1 MRLTVLGC
9 GDAFGSGGRF
19 NTSFHLALADGHRV
33 ALDFGATSMVALN
46 REGLE
51 PDGLDA
57 VIISH
62 LHGDHAAG
70 VPFLLLYLHYVV
82 GRTRPLT
89 VAGPPGT
96 EDWLRRAVAVLFG
109 KTDEPWSFPLMVEP
123 VSPGADASVAG
134 LDVAAYP
141 VVHGDMTSHALRL
154 SDGARVLAFSGDTT
168 WTDVL
173 VEVARDAD
181 LFIMECYAP
190 EGPCATHTDW
200 ETLRAHLPEITAK
213 RIVLTHMNSAMLAR
227 RGEVSVDTLSDGMV
241 IEV

>member
-1 MRLTVLGC
+1 MTVLGC

-19 NTSFHLALADGHRV
+19 NTCFHLALADGHRV

-46 REGLE
+46 REGLD

-62 LHGDHAAG
+62 LHGDHAGG

-89 VAGPPGT
+89 IAGPPGVD
-96 EDWLRRAVAVLFG
+96 DWLRRAVEVLFG
-109 KTDEPWSFPLMVEP
+109 KTGQPWSFPLAV
-123 VSPGADASVAG
+123 VAVAPGEDATVAG
-134 LDVAAYP
+134 LDVAAFP
-141 VVHGDMTSHALRL
+141 VVHGDVTSHALRL
-154 SDGARVLAFSGDTT
+154 SDGAKVLAYSGDTA

-173 VEVARDAD
+173 IEVGRDAD

-200 ETLRAHLPEITAK
+200 ETLAAHLPEISA
-213 RIVLTHMNSAMLAR
+213 RRVMLTHMNPAMLAKR
-227 RGEVSVDTLSDGMV
+227 ETVSVGTLADGMV
-241 IEV
+241 VSI

>member
-46 REGLE
+46 REGLD
-51 PDGLDA
+51 PNGLDA

-70 VPFLLLYLHYVV
+70 VPFLLLYLNYVV

-89 VAGPPGT
+89 IAGPPGT
-96 EDWLRRAVAVLFG
+96 ADWLQHAVEVLFG
-109 KTDEPWSFPLMVEP
+109 KTGESWSFPLTVVP
-123 VSPGADASVAG
+123 VAPGEDAAVAG
-134 LDVAAYP
+134 LDITAFP

-154 SDGARVLAFSGDTT
+154 SDGRRLLAYSGDTA

-173 VEVARDAD
+173 VEVGRDAD

-190 EGPCATHTDW
+190 DGPCATHTDW
-200 ETLRAHLPEITAK
+200 ETLRAHLPEITA
-213 RIVLTHMNSAMLAR
+213 RRVMLTHMNAAMLAQR
-227 RGEVSVDTLSDGMV
+227 ERASVDSLSDGMV
-241 IEV
+241 IDV